1 MWLPPFE
8 LMPTT
13 ELDLFVLARESLE
26 IIFHRGDDG
35 TIEKGML
42 RRAGDSGHYYT
53 RRANR

>member
-13 ELDLFVLARESLE
+13 ELGLFVLARESLE
-26 IIFHRGDDG
+26 ILFQRGDDG
-35 TIEKGML
+35 AIKKVML
-42 RRAGDSGHYYT
+42 RRAGDSGHYCT